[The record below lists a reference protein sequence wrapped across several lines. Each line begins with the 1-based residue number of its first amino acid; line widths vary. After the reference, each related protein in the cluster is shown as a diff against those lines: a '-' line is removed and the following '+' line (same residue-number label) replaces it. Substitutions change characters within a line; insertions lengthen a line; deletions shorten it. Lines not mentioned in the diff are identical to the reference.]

1 MKMTMKDH
9 RPFPL
14 AWLLPVLL
22 LLPSGQGRAET
33 KKPLV
38 VAATIFPAADIVRR
52 VAGPGVRVIQVL
64 PAGASPHTFDLT
76 PRQARELQ
84 GARLVFKIG
93 GIDDWVDAVAESLP
107 GAALVRLDRDIAR
120 MPAHED
126 GHDHGGRGDR
136 SHPAHDPHYWLSA
149 ANAVVMARTIA
160 GALAAAD
167 PVHAASYQENG
178 RRLALELAALHDE
191 IKKELSSLKNR
202 RMIVFHDGWRYFT
215 AAYGLE
221 IVAVFQLSPGREP
234 TPRQLQGLYAAA
246 RRHGVKAVFS
256 EPQLPAT
263 SLEPLLRDLGLK
275 LVIIDPLGG
284 AVAGDSYAALL
295 RRDARA
301 VRRAL
306 EQ

>member
-9 RPFPL
+9 RAFPL

-22 LLPSGQGRAET
+22 LLAASEGRAEA

-52 VAGPGVRVIQVL
+52 VAGPDVRVIQVL

-76 PRQARELQ
+76 PKQARELQ

-107 GAALVRLDRDIAR
+107 DAAMVALDRDIAR
-120 MPAHED
+120 MPARED

-136 SHPAHDPHYWLSA
+136 SHPPYDPHYWLSA
-149 ANAVVMARTIA
+149 ANAAVMARTIA
-160 GALAAAD
+160 GALSAAD
-167 PVHAASYQENG
+167 PARAASYQENG
-178 RRLALELAALHDE
+178 RRLALELAALHAE
-191 IKKELSSLKNR
+191 IRKELSSLKNR
-202 RMIVFHDGWRYFT
+202 RMIVFHDGWRYFA

-221 IVAVFQLSPGREP
+221 IAAVFQLSPGREP

-246 RRHGVKAVFS
+246 RRHGVKAIFS

-263 SLEPLLRDLGLK
+263 SLEPLLHDLDLK
-275 LVIIDPLGG
+275 LIVIDPLGG

-301 VRRAL
+301 VRQAL
-306 EQ
+306 ER